1 MADDN
6 CVLSCSIVDLEE
18 IVEETETLMR
28 RNTRS
33 RARANPMEQA
43 PVDSEV
49 AQASGAALR
58 TPHGRPPPFLAKHIA
73 STITIEELVRL
84 RVRYSIPD
92 TISLRKPQGAE
103 RAYFP
108 GPGEICLYLSS

>member
-28 RNTRS
+28 RNMRS

-43 PVDSEV
+43 PVDYEV
-49 AQASGAALR
+49 A
-58 TPHGRPPPFLAKHIA
+58 
-73 STITIEELVRL
+73 
-84 RVRYSIPD
+84 
-92 TISLRKPQGAE
+92 
-103 RAYFP
+103 
-108 GPGEICLYLSS
+108 